1 MLASISPLGE
11 RTRHQPY
18 AVTVTAYVVASTIA
32 GAALGLVLGAAG
44 SVVVPASR
52 TGAALLALAVGA
64 AAGLVLDRTSP
75 RGRLPGPQR
84 QVDET
89 WLTAYRGWVYG
100 AGFGAQLGAGVTTF
114 VTVSA
119 IYVALLGAFLTGSA
133 LAGLAVGAT
142 FGLVR
147 ALPVLLTAD
156 VHEPGALR
164 VRVRRLHALLPVA
177 HRAVLVTQAVVAGVA
192 IALAIGATA

>member
-11 RTRHQPY
+11 RARRQPY
-18 AVTVTAYVVASTIA
+18 AVTVTAYVLASTIA
-32 GAALGLVLGAAG
+32 GAALGLLLGAAG
-44 SVVVPASR
+44 SVAVPANR

-64 AAGLVLDRTSP
+64 AAGLVLDRAFP
-75 RGRLPGPQR
+75 GGRLPGPQR

-89 WLTAYRGWVYG
+89 WLTAFRGWVYG
-100 AGFGAQLGAGVTTF
+100 AGFGAQLGVGVATF

-119 IYVALLGAFLTGSA
+119 IYVALLGAFLSGSA

-142 FGLVR
+142 FGLAR
-147 ALPVLLTAD
+147 ALPVFLTAD

-164 VRVRRLHALLPVA
+164 VRVRRLHALLPIA
-177 HRAVLVTQAVVAGVA
+177 HRTVLVAQGAVVGIA
-192 IALAIGATA
+192 IVLAIGATA

>member
-11 RTRHQPY
+11 RTRRQSY

-32 GAALGLVLGAAG
+32 GAALGLALGATGA
-44 SVVVPASR
+44 VVVPASR
-52 TGAALLALAVGA
+52 TGAVLLALA
-64 AAGLVLDRTSP
+64 LDRSFP
-75 RGRLPGPQR
+75 DGRLPGPQR
-84 QVDET
+84 QVDER

-100 AGFGAQLGAGVTTF
+100 AGFGAQLGVGVTTF

-119 IYVALLGAFLTGSA
+119 IYVALLGAFLAGSA

-142 FGLVR
+142 FGLAR
-147 ALPVLLTAD
+147 ALPVFLTAD

-164 VRVRRLHALLPVA
+164 ARVRRLHGLLPIA
-177 HRAVLVTQAVVAGVA
+177 HRAVLVTQGAVVGVA
-192 IALAIGATA
+192 IVLAIGATA